1 MMAPGVRWTDRHLN
15 LRPICRSADP
25 VFAPTALCQVDH
37 GKPKTDTL
45 NNPSSDMLVGWLRQ
59 ISSWSN
65 VHPTHSPITVGL
77 DIKHTFP
84 TAGAPPPP
92 TPPDG
97 HASNFGAPVL
107 IPRPKLL
114 PPPPLRPL
122 CHAHRAHCHCARG
135 RAGLDAMV
143 RTEFLNTFT
152 PAELA
157 AHRKAQGDAGWPL
170 VDHMRGKV
178 RISPYNKRTLHP
190 PSPQPLSFYLT
201 ICYPH
206 RAPISQPH
214 TTTYTPQVLF
224 VLTGDISTR
233 VAYLDD
239 LEDVLYNTLEPSR
252 EPTNFSGAIIFS
264 EYSPGDPEALKE
276 ATLPPPTH
284 THIASPAPI
293 AI

>member
-1 MMAPGVRWTDRHLN
+1 
-15 LRPICRSADP
+15 
-25 VFAPTALCQVDH
+25 
-37 GKPKTDTL
+37 
-45 NNPSSDMLVGWLRQ
+45 
-59 ISSWSN
+59 
-65 VHPTHSPITVGL
+65 
-77 DIKHTFP
+77 
-84 TAGAPPPP
+84 
-92 TPPDG
+92 
-97 HASNFGAPVL
+97 
-107 IPRPKLL
+107 
-114 PPPPLRPL
+114 
-122 CHAHRAHCHCARG
+122 
-135 RAGLDAMV
+135 MV

-293 AI
+293 PI